1 MSTAPAPTPPKSGTW
16 LWWILGFAGVAVVL
30 LIVGGL
36 LIAGFFLKG
45 LRVSPREQR
54 VEVRTPVGE
63 FAVSK
68 TPAREIGLPV
78 YPGATLVESGKS
90 VELTLP
96 EDQAV
101 GIAAVHYRSSDSL
114 EKVDAWYRARL
125 GPEFKRDTG
134 DKEGKIHAHGV
145 NVEGVAYVAEDDD
158 LVRLVALT
166 KRGSGVEIGLLR
178 IGKRERQ

>member
-1 MSTAPAPTPPKSGTW
+1 MSTAPTPTPPKGGAW

-30 LIVGGL
+30 LIMSGL

-63 FAVSK
+63 LAVSK
-68 TPAREIGLPV
+68 TPAGEVGLPV

-90 VELTLP
+90 VELSLP

-114 EKVDAWYRARL
+114 EKVDAWYHARL

-134 DKEGKIHAHGV
+134 DTEGKIRAHGV
-145 NVEGVAYVAEDDD
+145 SAEGVAYVAEDHD
-158 LVRLVALT
+158 LVRLVVLT
-166 KRGSGVEIGLLR
+166 KRGSRVEIGLLR
-178 IGKRERQ
+178 IGERERQ